1 MSLVA
6 ARAFRVHPHRD
17 ALWSPALQPR
27 SRGAP
32 SAGGTDH
39 ANPGSSMASP
49 PLLALRD
56 AAVQFDG
63 RRIFGGISVAL
74 GLGDRVCLVGRN
86 GTGKSTLLKV
96 LAGRVELDSGMLFRQ
111 PGARVA
117 YVPQLPVLNPTLTAG
132 AFVAQGLAAEGAALD
147 ADEAAHRH
155 RVAAALDEVE
165 IPAERALATLSGGE
179 GRRISLAHALIGDP
193 DILLL
198 DEPTNHLDI
207 TAVEWLEER
216 LAAHRA
222 GLLLISHDRTFL
234 TRLSRRTLWLDRGV
248 LHEHDQGYAGFED
261 WAQGI
266 LAAEAA
272 AAARL
277 DKLIA
282 RETVWSREGIS
293 ARRKRNQGR
302 VRRLAELRR
311 ERAARVTAGTAV
323 LGTARAESGG
333 RLVYELE
340 AVSKAYP
347 AAGEATPRLI
357 VRDFST
363 RIMRGDRV
371 GIIGRNGAGKSTLV
385 GLLTGTTAPDSGT
398 VRRGTNLIPAVFD
411 QQRTTLDPGR
421 TLWES
426 LTDGGNDTLV
436 VQGTRRHVA
445 SYLKDFLFDERQFR
459 AKVATLS
466 GGERNRLLL
475 AKILAQPS
483 NVLILDEPTNDL
495 DLETMG
501 LLEDVLADYDGTLLL
516 VTHDR
521 DFLDRVVTSTIA
533 VEGNGVVHEYVGGY
547 SDYVRQRRAPSA
559 AKTTTKGAPR
569 PAAAPARDVAP
580 PRPRAPTR
588 LSFKE
593 QRELDG
599 LPAEIA
605 RLTAEKTALESTLA
619 APDRL
624 ANDRTAFDVA
634 LRRHADLAAALAAAE
649 ERWLVLAE
657 RAEDLARRKA
667 E

>member
-1 MSLVA
+1 
-6 ARAFRVHPHRD
+6 
-17 ALWSPALQPR
+17 
-27 SRGAP
+27 
-32 SAGGTDH
+32 
-39 ANPGSSMASP
+39 MASP

-56 AAVQFDG
+56 ATVQFDG
-63 RRIFGGISVAL
+63 RRLFAGISVAL

-96 LAGRVELDSGMLFRQ
+96 LAGRVELDSGTLFRQ
-111 PGARVA
+111 PGARIA
-117 YVPQLPVLNPTLTAG
+117 YVPQLPVFDPALTAG
-132 AFVAQGLAAEGAALD
+132 AFVAQGLAAAGPDAPPGAELF
-147 ADEAAHRH
+147 DEDHGAHRH
-155 RVAAALDEVE
+155 RVAAALDEVG
-165 IPAERALATLSGGE
+165 IPAARALDTLSGGE
-179 GRRISLAHALIGDP
+179 GRRLSLAHALIGDP

-207 TAVEWLEER
+207 AAVEWLEAR
-216 LAAHRA
+216 LEALRA

-248 LHEHDQGYAGFED
+248 LNEHDQGYAGFED
-261 WAQGI
+261 WAEGI

-282 RETVWSREGIS
+282 RETLWSREGIS

-302 VRRLAELRR
+302 VRRLKELRR
-311 ERAARVTAGTAV
+311 ERAARVTAGTAI
-323 LGTARAESGG
+323 LGAARAESGG

-340 AVSKAYP
+340 AVAKAYP
-347 AAGEATPRLI
+347 GPGGPGDGDGAPRVI

-385 GLLTGTTAPDSGT
+385 GLLTGTIEPDSGT
-398 VRRGTNLIPAVFD
+398 VRRGTNLIPAIFD
-411 QQRTTLDPGR
+411 QQRATLDPER
-421 TLWES
+421 TVWDS
-426 LTDGGNDTLV
+426 LTDGGNDTLL
-436 VQGTRRHVA
+436 VQGVRRHVA
-445 SYLKDFLFDERQFR
+445 SYLKDFLFDDRQFR

-475 AKILAQPS
+475 ARILAQPS

-495 DLETMG
+495 DLETLS
-501 LLEDVLADYDGTLLL
+501 LLEETLADYDGTLLL

-547 SDYVRQRRAPSA
+547 SDYVRQRRPERPEPA
-559 AKTTTKGAPR
+559 AKTAPR
-569 PAAAPARDVAP
+569 PASQAGAAEP

-588 LSFKE
+588 LGFKE

-599 LPAEIA
+599 LPSEIE
-605 RLTAEKTALESTLA
+605 RLTAEKTALETTLA
-619 APDRL
+619 SPDRL
-624 ANDRTAFDVA
+624 AGDRGAFEAA
-634 LRRHADLAAALAAAE
+634 LRRHAELAAALAAAE
-649 ERWLVLAE
+649 ERWLALAE
-657 RAEDLARRKA
+657 RAEELARRKT

>member
-1 MSLVA
+1 MA
-6 ARAFRVHPHRD
+6 A
-17 ALWSPALQPR
+17 
-27 SRGAP
+27 
-32 SAGGTDH
+32 
-39 ANPGSSMASP
+39 P

-63 RRIFGGISVAL
+63 RQLFAGISVAL

-96 LAGRVELDSGMLFRQ
+96 LAGRIELDSGTLFRQ
-111 PGARVA
+111 PGARIA
-117 YVPQLPVLNPTLTAG
+117 YVPQLPVFDPTWTAG
-132 AFVAQGLAAEGAALD
+132 GFVARGLVADGVAADAHDAAD
-147 ADEAAHRH
+147 RH

-165 IPAERALATLSGGE
+165 IAAGRALDTLSGGE
-179 GRRISLAHALIGDP
+179 GRRLSLAHALIGDP

-207 TAVEWLEER
+207 AAVEWLEER

-222 GLLLISHDRTFL
+222 GLLLISHDRAFL

-248 LHEHDQGYAGFED
+248 LHEHGQGYAGFEE
-261 WAQGI
+261 WSEGI

-282 RETVWSREGIS
+282 RETLWSREGIS

-302 VRRLAELRR
+302 VRRLEELRG
-311 ERAARVTAGTAV
+311 ERAARVTAGVAV
-323 LGTARAESGG
+323 LGTAQAETGG
-333 RLVYELE
+333 RLVYELD

-347 AAGEATPRLI
+347 GPGPGSGSGDAPPRVI
-357 VRDFST
+357 VRNFST

-385 GLLTGTTAPDSGT
+385 GLLTGTVAPDSGT
-398 VRRGTNLIPAVFD
+398 VRRGTNLMSAVFD
-411 QQRTTLDPGR
+411 QQRATLDPER
-421 TLWES
+421 TVWES
-426 LTDGGNDTLV
+426 LTDGGNDTLL

-445 SYLKDFLFDERQFR
+445 SYLKDFLFDDRQLR

-475 AKILAQPS
+475 ARILAQPS

-495 DLETMG
+495 DLETLG
-501 LLEDVLADYDGTLLL
+501 LLEEVLADYDGTLLL

-533 VEGNGVVHEYVGGY
+533 VEGNGIVREYVGGY
-547 SDYVRQRRAPSA
+547 SDYVRQRPPQPSA
-559 AKTTTKGAPR
+559 AAPKSSSG
-569 PAAAPARDVAP
+569 PAPARAAEP

-599 LPAEIA
+599 LPDEIG
-605 RLTAEKTALESTLA
+605 RLTAEKAALEAMLA

-624 ANDRTAFDVA
+624 AGDRNAFEAA
-634 LRRHADLAAALAAAE
+634 LRRHAELAATLAAAE
-649 ERWLVLAE
+649 ERWLVLAQ

>member
-1 MSLVA
+1 
-6 ARAFRVHPHRD
+6 
-17 ALWSPALQPR
+17 
-27 SRGAP
+27 
-32 SAGGTDH
+32 
-39 ANPGSSMASP
+39 MASP

-63 RRIFGGISVAL
+63 RRLFAGISVAL

-96 LAGRVELDSGMLFRQ
+96 LAGQVELDSGTLFRQ
-111 PGARVA
+111 PGARIA
-117 YVPQLPVLNPTLTAG
+117 YVPQLPAFDPALTAG
-132 AFVAQGLAAEGAALD
+132 AFVAQGLAPGSVAPGMVEDSAEHG
-147 ADEAAHRH
+147 H

-165 IPAERALATLSGGE
+165 IPAGRALETLSGGE
-179 GRRISLAHALIGDP
+179 GRRLSLAHALVGDP

-207 TAVEWLEER
+207 AAVEWLEAR
-216 LAAHRA
+216 LAALRA

-261 WAQGI
+261 WSEGI
-266 LAAEAA
+266 LAAEEA

-302 VRRLAELRR
+302 VRRLQELRR

-323 LGTARAESGG
+323 LGTARAETGG

-347 AAGEATPRLI
+347 GPGGPGPSGPSPGDGAPRVI
-357 VRDFST
+357 VRSFST

-385 GLLTGTTAPDSGT
+385 GLLTGTVAPDSGT

-411 QQRTTLDPGR
+411 QQRATLDPER
-421 TLWES
+421 TVWDS
-426 LTDGGNDTLV
+426 LTDGGNDTLL

-475 AKILAQPS
+475 ARILAQPS

-495 DLETMG
+495 DLETLG
-501 LLEDVLADYDGTLLL
+501 LLEETLAEYDGTLLL

-547 SDYVRQRRAPSA
+547 SDYVRQRRPPAPP
-559 AKTTTKGAPR
+559 KVAPR
-569 PAAAPARDVAP
+569 PATLRSATMARAAEP
-580 PRPRAPTR
+580 PRPRPPTR
-588 LSFKE
+588 LSFNE

-599 LPAEIA
+599 LPGVLE
-605 RLTAEKTALESTLA
+605 RLAAEKTALETTLA
-619 APDRL
+619 SPDRL
-624 ANDRTAFDVA
+624 AGDRSAFEAA
-634 LRRHADLAAALAAAE
+634 LRRHAELAAALAAAE
-649 ERWLVLAE
+649 ERWLALAE
-657 RAEDLARRKA
+657 RAEDLARRKT